1 MSVGCCI
8 SGLCA
13 ASFLMR
19 PAQETGFPVQE
30 VTMTAASAV
39 SPGRSTSPGSGGS
52 QRNPMVSRAPASGRV
67 ALNVIWAV
75 VATGLSAI
83 AGVLAV
89 SLAAGTLSMAR
100 IVTLTGVTEVHH
112 G

>member
-1 MSVGCCI
+1 
-8 SGLCA
+8 
-13 ASFLMR
+13 
-19 PAQETGFPVQE
+19 
-30 VTMTAASAV
+30 
-39 SPGRSTSPGSGGS
+39 
-52 QRNPMVSRAPASGRV
+52 
-67 ALNVIWAV
+67 VIWAV

>member
-1 MSVGCCI
+1 
-8 SGLCA
+8 
-13 ASFLMR
+13 
-19 PAQETGFPVQE
+19 
-30 VTMTAASAV
+30 MTAASAV
-39 SPGRSTSPGSGGS
+39 SPGRSTGPGSGGS
-52 QRNPMVSRAPASGRV
+52 PRNPMVSRAPASGRV